1 MCVTLWPPCRLGKQ
15 VIPFLIFML
24 LVVACGGDNQEAAPP
39 TPATTPAAGGM
50 VMPTP
55 ASTPAAAATTAVP
68 VVTDPWLSGD
78 RVQVLADEGLRLY
91 SDASD
96 DAFVMSVY
104 TQGAYL
110 TVLDP
115 SGDYAM
121 YPVDYAGRLWYRL
134 RAPDGLVGWGAAD
147 QLSPVN

>member
-1 MCVTLWPPCRLGKQ
+1 MRVTLWPPCRLGKQ

-50 VMPTP
+50 VMPTA
-55 ASTPAAAATTAVP
+55 ASTPAAAATPAP
-68 VVTDPWLSGD
+68 VGTDPWLSGD